1 MVFII
6 FLRVNYIHYLK
17 INIDMRKFKGFSTVE
32 KTHGSFKSYDLDL
45 VKRDVLNELY
55 TRKGERLM
63 SPQFGSIVWDLLFD
77 PMLDEVVELIRDDCL
92 RIIRKEPRLEL
103 LKVDVEEEEH
113 AVLVRLHVRYV
124 PTATVTELLAT
135 FNRVAALE
143 RSEG

>member
-1 MVFII
+1 M
-6 FLRVNYIHYLK
+6 K

>member
-1 MVFII
+1 
-6 FLRVNYIHYLK
+6 
-17 INIDMRKFKGFSTVE
+17 MRKFKGFSTVE
-32 KTHGSFKSYDLDL
+32 KTHGSFKSYDLEL

-77 PMLDEVVELIRDDCL
+77 PLLDEVVELIRDDCL

-103 LKVDVEEEEH
+103 LKVDVEEDEH
-113 AVLVRLHVRYV
+113 SVLVRLHVRYV

>member
-1 MVFII
+1 
-6 FLRVNYIHYLK
+6 
-17 INIDMRKFKGFSTVE
+17 MRKFKGFSTVE

-77 PMLDEVVELIRDDCL
+77 PMLDEVMDMIRDDCL

-103 LKVDVEEEEH
+103 LKVDVEDDEH
-113 AVLVRLHVRYV
+113 AILVRLHVRYL
-124 PTATVTELLAT
+124 PTSTVTELLAT
-135 FNRVAALE
+135 FNRVASLE

>member
-1 MVFII
+1 
-6 FLRVNYIHYLK
+6 
-17 INIDMRKFKGFSTVE
+17 MRKFKGFSTVE